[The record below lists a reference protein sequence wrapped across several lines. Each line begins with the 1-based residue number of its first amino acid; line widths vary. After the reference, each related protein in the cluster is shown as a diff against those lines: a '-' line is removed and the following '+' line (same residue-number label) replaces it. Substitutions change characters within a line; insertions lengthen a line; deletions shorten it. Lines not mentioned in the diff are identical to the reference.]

1 MNQRFMKHL
10 HIKFNLYI
18 RKASL
23 KTKNIKLLL
32 QQALYNAKRAY
43 YKLSPQNRKKYTII
57 AASIVSILMIALLT
71 NQWMNNTLR
80 AYEVIVDGQVIGV
93 VREEADFWQAVEI
106 AQDEIKTIY
115 HQEIDLS
122 EDVVLKSTKADDEA
136 LTKEAYIINNIKRLM
151 NIQIKAVAIMVN
163 GEEVTLVKDM
173 ETAEAVLA
181 SLKEP
186 YINADQ
192 DYEAVDFKESVELV
206 GVMSSSGVIR
216 DKEDAINLITNGTDE
231 VKIHEVQNG
240 ENTWVIARN
249 HDLTVE
255 DIQKAN
261 PDLNPEKL
269 KIGQEISLV
278 VPKPYVTVLTKEYV
292 EMVET
297 VPYET
302 VYEETDSLYE
312 GDKKIIAQGEE
323 GSREIKGYLIKE
335 NGVEVDR
342 EILEEKVLA
351 EPQIRVVAEGTK
363 ARPKTMAT
371 GVFAN
376 PSRGTLTSRF
386 GSRWG
391 SMHTGIDIANKTGT
405 PIYAADGGKVSFSGS
420 NGAYGNLVIIDH
432 ENGYQTYY
440 AHCSKLL
447 VSKGDRVYKGQ
458 HIANV
463 GNTGRSTGP
472 HLHFEVRKNGTP
484 INPLGYV
491 KY

>member
-181 SLKEP
+181 ALKEP

>member
-93 VREEADFWQAVEI
+93 VREEEDFWQAVEI

-181 SLKEP
+181 ALKEP

>member
-181 SLKEP
+181 ALKEP

-463 GNTGRSTGP
+463 GNTGRSTGS